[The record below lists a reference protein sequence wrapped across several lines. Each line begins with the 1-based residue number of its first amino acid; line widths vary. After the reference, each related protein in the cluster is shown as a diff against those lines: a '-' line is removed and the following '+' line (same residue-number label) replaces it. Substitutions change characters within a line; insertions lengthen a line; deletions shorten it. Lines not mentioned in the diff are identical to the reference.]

1 MSTDLVPPQGDDEKQ
16 DPPQGETQA
25 PPQGDADAKLA
36 KAVAE
41 SRKWEQRAKADAKA
55 LQDLKASMK
64 GLVSPDEVASKEQQL
79 VEALALANTNA
90 LTATKY
96 RVALAEGLP
105 QDLADRL
112 VGTTEDELREDAT
125 RLKALLGKPA
135 APGRDAKGG
144 HGHQTPPAK
153 PNTNELLRLI
163 AKG

>member
-16 DPPQGETQA
+16 DPPQGDQQA
-25 PPQGDADAKLA
+25 PPQGDADTKLA

-96 RVALAEGLP
+96 RIALAEGLP
-105 QDLADRL
+105 QDLAERL
-112 VGTTEDELREDAT
+112 VGATEDELREDAT
-125 RLKALLGKPA
+125 RLKALLKPT
-135 APGRDAKGG
+135 APARDAKGG
-144 HGHQTPPAK
+144 HNGSTPPAK
-153 PNTNELLRLI
+153 PNANELLRLI

>member
-1 MSTDLVPPQGDDEKQ
+1 MSTDLVPPQGDEND
-16 DPPQGETQA
+16 T
-25 PPQGDADAKLA
+25 PPQGDPQPTPQGDSDTKLA
-36 KAVAE
+36 KAIAE

-55 LQDLKASMK
+55 LADLKASMK

-79 VEALALANTNA
+79 AEALALANTNA

-105 QDLADRL
+105 QDLAERL

-125 RLKALLGKPA
+125 RLKALLKPA
-135 APGRDAKGG
+135 APARDAKGG
-144 HGHQTPPAK
+144 QGAQTPPAK
-153 PNTNELLRLI
+153 PNANDLLRLI

>member
-1 MSTDLVPPQGDDEKQ
+1 MSTDLVPPQGDDEQQ
-16 DPPQGETQA
+16 DPPQGETQT

-64 GLVSPDEVASKEQQL
+64 GLVSPDEVADKEKAL
-79 VEALALANTNA
+79 ADALALANANA
-90 LTATKY
+90 MTATKY

-105 QDLADRL
+105 QDLAERL

-125 RLKALLGKPA
+125 RLKALLKPT
-135 APGRDAKGG
+135 APARDAKGG
-144 HGHQTPPAK
+144 QGHQTPPAK
-153 PNTNELLRLI
+153 PNPNDLLRLI